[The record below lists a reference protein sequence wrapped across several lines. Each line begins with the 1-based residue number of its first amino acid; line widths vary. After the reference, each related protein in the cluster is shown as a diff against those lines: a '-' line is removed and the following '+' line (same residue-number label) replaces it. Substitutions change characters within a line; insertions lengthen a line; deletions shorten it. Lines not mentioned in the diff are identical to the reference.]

1 MTIASKIYKNKSVF
15 LVSCKFSKFVISDLI
30 FVLGGW
36 VEPEFKEID
45 PPIPLGVIK
54 MGFLALVNYFQK

>member
-1 MTIASKIYKNKSVF
+1 M
-15 LVSCKFSKFVISDLI
+15 VSCKFSKFVISDLI

>member
-1 MTIASKIYKNKSVF
+1 M
-15 LVSCKFSKFVISDLI
+15 I